1 MWWQQILK
9 PSPSPPTEQDLIG
22 QDLNS
27 RYLNAQGG
35 PEVVGAGGSAR
46 PLAFQFHQH
55 NHQHQHT
62 HQHTHQHFTPY
73 PPGLLPPHGPHMVSF
88 LLGRWA
94 GPVGEGTAPREGS
107 GALPGSL
114 LFPSLP

>member
-1 MWWQQILK
+1 MVATDVK
-9 PSPSPPTEQDLIG
+9 AFSPSPPTEQDLIG

-55 NHQHQHT
+55 NHQRNL
-62 HQHTHQHFTPY
+62 FD
-73 PPGLLPPHGPHMVSF
+73 MF
-88 LLGRWA
+88 LFRHHYQ
-94 GPVGEGTAPREGS
+94 
-107 GALPGSL
+107 SL
-114 LFPSLP
+114 

>member
-1 MWWQQILK
+1 MVATDVK
-9 PSPSPPTEQDLIG
+9 AFSPSPPTEQDLIG

-73 PPGLLPPHGPHMVSF
+73 PPGLLPPPGPHLVSSS
-88 LLGRWA
+88 LGQR
-94 GPVGEGTAPREGS
+94 
-107 GALPGSL
+107 
-114 LFPSLP
+114 